1 MHIIN
6 KIGFVINQADMIHHY
21 LNIWEKL
28 NVDEFVI
35 IVLGD
40 NNRVV
45 EFCKGKYEYKI
56 YTQLLNEKIKYKYLV
71 SHQFIGFVD
80 GLEEKQKSKAAII
93 RRINETKRN
102 SETGIHD
109 DAHLS

>member
-1 MHIIN
+1 MMHIYHLKSIDFFLQN
-6 KIGFVINQADMIHHY
+6 LQYGVP
-21 LNIWEKL
+21 
-28 NVDEFVI
+28 
-35 IVLGD
+35 
-40 NNRVV
+40 
-45 EFCKGKYEYKI
+45 
-56 YTQLLNEKIKYKYLV
+56 
-71 SHQFIGFVD
+71 VD